1 VKHNIIFSILLLVFI
16 TFYSVSAQQPYLGVF
31 GGVNFADLTGKDNQG
46 DKLNVS
52 TQNIFGVGAVM
63 GLNLNQ
69 NFSLQ
74 LEPMYLQKGGVLL
87 QEPPDTEEITFKMSF
102 IEVPLLLKVQFGDQ
116 IRPYIMGGPTVG
128 FLLSSK
134 LESEIGGLLFKG
146 DVKHITRKVDFG
158 VGLGAGV
165 SIPLGSSN
173 IFLDGRYTLGLTD
186 LNKGGTFTA
195 KAGDIITKGEVDEA
209 VEISTKGFQI
219 MLGVAFPVGG

>member
-1 VKHNIIFSILLLVFI
+1 
-16 TFYSVSAQQPYLGVF
+16 
-31 GGVNFADLTGKDNQG
+31 
-46 DKLNVS
+46 
-52 TQNIFGVGAVM
+52 
-63 GLNLNQ
+63 
-69 NFSLQ
+69 
-74 LEPMYLQKGGVLL
+74 
-87 QEPPDTEEITFKMSF
+87 MSF